1 MMLVSAAKGL
11 AFQRRVATAGTS
23 TSTSGIAG
31 TAPAWV
37 KLERRGSTITASY
50 SMDGST
56 WTPVASDTFTM
67 GPDVYVGVA
76 VSSHTASRLATA
88 TFDNVT
94 VR

>member
-1 MMLVSAAKGL
+1 
-11 AFQRRVATAGTS
+11 
-23 TSTSGIAG
+23 
-31 TAPAWV
+31 
-37 KLERRGSTITASY
+37 
-50 SMDGST
+50 
-56 WTPVASDTFTM
+56 M